1 MVKINGNRSGEVG
14 RMLGKKMEYL
24 RWFFSAYF
32 LQREQKDPMFGSG
45 MCSLVIFFFF
55 K

>member
-24 RWFFSAYF
+24 RWFFQ
-32 LQREQKDPMFGSG
+32 L
-45 MCSLVIFFFF
+45 IFYNVS
-55 K
+55 KRIRCLAQECAV